1 VRYRK
6 KKNFIAKLNSEGR
19 LLFEQEEKQ
28 QAVWDFYSSLL
39 GTASRRDFTLN
50 LEAFHQPARGLTDLD
65 SVITEGEVWTAIKSL
80 PSDKA
85 PGPDGFTG
93 RFYKTAWQIIK
104 MDFRMAVERLFHGD
118 ISQLH
123 LLNFAYITLLPKKAK
138 AIEVKDFRPI
148 SLIHSFAKVV
158 TKLLANR
165 LASKLSDLVSPIGNP
180 NPNRGWVIY

>member
-1 VRYRK
+1 MRYRK

-118 ISQLH
+118 IS
-123 LLNFAYITLLPKKAK
+123 
-138 AIEVKDFRPI
+138 
-148 SLIHSFAKVV
+148 
-158 TKLLANR
+158 
-165 LASKLSDLVSPIGNP
+165 
-180 NPNRGWVIY
+180 